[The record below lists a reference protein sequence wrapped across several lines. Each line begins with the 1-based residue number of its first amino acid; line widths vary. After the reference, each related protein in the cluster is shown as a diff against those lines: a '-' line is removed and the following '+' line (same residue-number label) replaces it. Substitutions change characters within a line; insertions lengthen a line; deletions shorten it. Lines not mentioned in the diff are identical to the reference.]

1 MSNSDSEKFSWGIIG
16 PGGIAQAFAKDLAL
30 LQGHSIA
37 AVGSRSLENAQ
48 KFAATFGGTAYG
60 SYEELVTDPS
70 IDAIYIA
77 TPHPAHHD
85 NVLLALNAGKPVL
98 CEKPFSVNAHEAQ
111 AMIDAAARNGVA
123 LMEAMWARFLPHYA
137 KVREIVESG
146 VLGPILSIHAD
157 HGQRLADQG
166 IARLIEPDL
175 AGGALLDLGIYPV
188 SFAHMILGTPAHI
201 TSSAVFTDKGVDA
214 QTSMIFTYQDGAQ
227 AVLTTTMI
235 EQTPC
240 RAVVA
245 GLNGWL
251 EIDRTFYNPADMR
264 VVFNDGTTT
273 EYPNTYKGHGLREQA
288 KVFKQLVRSGK
299 LESEIL
305 TWKAT
310 VEIMTTLDTVREQ
323 IGLKYPFEN

>member
-1 MSNSDSEKFSWGIIG
+1 VI
-16 PGGIAQAFAKDLAL
+16 
-30 LQGHSIA
+30 
-37 AVGSRSLENAQ
+37 
-48 KFAATFGGTAYG
+48 
-60 SYEELVTDPS
+60 
-70 IDAIYIA
+70 
-77 TPHPAHHD
+77 
-85 NVLLALNAGKPVL
+85 LALNAGKPVL
-98 CEKPFSVNAHEAQ
+98 CEKPFSVNAVQAQ
-111 AMIDAAARNGVA
+111 SMIDAAAHNGVA

-188 SFAHMILGTPAHI
+188 SFAHMILGTPAQI
-201 TSSAVFTDKGVDA
+201 TSTAVMTDKGVDA

-251 EIDRTFYNPADMR
+251 EIDRTFYNPAAMR
-264 VVFNDGTTT
+264 VVLNDGTTT

-288 KVFKQLVRSGK
+288 EVFKQLVRSGK